1 MPTSIEFQQPDD
13 THYWWKDM
21 PEPKHFIMTPN
32 AEHSEITGIFE
43 IVPAIGTYLV
53 YLLYQSTVPTFTWD
67 ISDEDG
73 TITATL
79 DKNGEV
85 FEASM

>member
-1 MPTSIEFQQPDD
+1 
-13 THYWWKDM
+13 M
-21 PEPKHFIMTPN
+21 PEPKHFLMTPN

-43 IVPAIGTYLV
+43 IVPAIGTYLA

-67 ISDEDG
+67 ISKEDG

-79 DKNGEV
+79 DKNGDV